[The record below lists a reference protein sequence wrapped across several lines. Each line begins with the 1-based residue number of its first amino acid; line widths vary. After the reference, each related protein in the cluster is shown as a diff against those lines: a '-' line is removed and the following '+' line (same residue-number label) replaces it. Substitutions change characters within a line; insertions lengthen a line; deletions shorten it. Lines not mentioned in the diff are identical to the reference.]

1 VIADHP
7 NGAQTSFCFVR
18 EANDTEERMRVRFVM
33 AAAAASLLALGVAG
47 CEGGAQSKSAK
58 AQQVTLEGKS
68 VTASGCVRP
77 VENTKCLVVR
87 GPNGGYYDVS
97 SASPAPDPAKGVGVS
112 LRGRD
117 QGKNT
122 ECGRELTDVKWS
134 YLNVQC
140 AAATPSAS
148 TDAEEKKD
156 G

>member
-1 VIADHP
+1 
-7 NGAQTSFCFVR
+7 
-18 EANDTEERMRVRFVM
+18 MRVRFVT
-33 AAAAASLLALGVAG
+33 AAAAAGLLALGVAG
-47 CEGGAQSKSAK
+47 CEGGAQTKATK
-58 AQQVTLEGKS
+58 AQQVSLEGKS
-68 VTASGCVRP
+68 VTTSGCVRP

-134 YLNVQC
+134 YLNIQC
-140 AAATPSAS
+140 AAAAPSAAS
-148 TDAEEKKD
+148 ATEEKA